1 MCTNVNKLV
10 NKNFVEIR
18 RTNKFKVSEMTNIL
32 KSVREMLLIWLCDAL
47 RDLKNVKNING
58 GVLLLVKLHAFT
70 KSNTPPWVFFMFFKL
85 YK

>member
-1 MCTNVNKLV
+1 MQKKISMCTNVNKLV

-47 RDLKNVKNING
+47 RDLVQFLQFEKRKKHQWR
-58 GVLLLVKLHAFT
+58 GVTFSKVARF
-70 KSNTPPWVFFMFFKL
+70 
-85 YK
+85 Y

>member
-1 MCTNVNKLV
+1 MQKKISVCTNVNKLL

-47 RDLKNVKNING
+47 RDLVQFLQFKKRKKHQWR
-58 GVLLLVKLHAFT
+58 GVTFSKVARF
-70 KSNTPPWVFFMFFKL
+70 
-85 YK
+85 Y